1 MSAREIQQALRQAV
15 DPTRAAFAP
24 RFFKTGPGEYG
35 EGDEFLGVPV
45 PQQRAIA
52 AKWRTETLPEL
63 SKLLESSIH
72 EERLTALLILVHQYQ
87 MASGKRGFDADV
99 QAKLCAFYLEH
110 LDAVNNWDL
119 VDSSA
124 PQIFGAYLLT
134 QPKGARKQLLK
145 LAQSKSRWHRR
156 IALLTTQVFIR
167 DGQFADTLHLAEL
180 LLADREDLIHKAAGW
195 MLREV
200 GQRDVSVL
208 RGFLDQHAPVMP
220 RTMLRYALEKLP
232 AAERKRYLNVPRPA
246 VGPRLA

>member
-1 MSAREIQQALRQAV
+1 MSAREIQQALRQVV

-52 AKWRTETLPEL
+52 AKWRNETLPEL
-63 SKLLESSIH
+63 SKLLKSSIH
-72 EERLTALLILVHQYQ
+72 EERLTALFILVRQYTA
-87 MASGKRGFDADV
+87 ASSKRNSDAAV
-99 QAKLCAFYLEH
+99 QARLCGFYLEH

-124 PQIFGAYLLT
+124 PQILGAYLLT
-134 QPKGARKQLLK
+134 QPKGARKQLLQ
-145 LAQSKSRWHRR
+145 LARSKSQWHRR
-156 IALLTTQVFIR
+156 IALLTTQAFIR
-167 DGQFADTLHLAEL
+167 DGQFADTLRLAAS
-180 LLADREDLIHKAAGW
+180 LLADPEDLIHKAAGW

-208 RGFLDQHAPVMP
+208 RGFLEQHAPVMP
-220 RTMLRYALEKLP
+220 RTMLRYAIEKFP
-232 AAERKRYLNVPRPA
+232 AADRKRYLNAARF
-246 VGPRLA
+246 G